1 MLCAREKNRLK
12 KQEEEKAPPGKTNAR
27 ETGRES
33 KKKGDRQSRPH
44 QTQPFPGPKRMEEVI
59 KGKVRKGN
67 LNFGRRALKV
77 RCFRRFENRW
87 DC

>member
-44 QTQPFPGPKRMEEVI
+44 QTQPFPGPKRMEESTRRRMR
-59 KGKVRKGN
+59 KGEVRKGI
-67 LNFGRRALKV
+67 
-77 RCFRRFENRW
+77 
-87 DC
+87 